1 VVNIFFVLSSENLYW
16 KFEFLKHDACF
27 RFHLAG
33 TGLPVVYDERNLQ
46 HRFGEDDGHPERPA
60 RASTI
65 MKKLNDDGSLFLP
78 DLSVSSSS
86 CSQL

>member
-1 VVNIFFVLSSENLYW
+1 MYDFAFIW
-16 KFEFLKHDACF
+16 
-27 RFHLAG
+27 AG
-33 TGLPVVYDERNLQ
+33 TGLVYDERNLQ
-46 HRFGEDDGHPERPA
+46 HRCGEDDGHPERPA

-86 CSQL
+86 PSHL